1 MAMMKMA
8 FGGGFRSRAA
18 LGGGGASTVNV
29 GRFDLARRSVDHGV
43 QRFMRLPTK
52 FLACVC
58 IVASSVV
65 AQGAAAQDPPASAP
79 KPRTPPPASDVQP
92 RITIEVT
99 GGEKS
104 TPAENA
110 SGYVKFIEE
119 PSLKKEKKL

>member
-1 MAMMKMA
+1 MGESK
-8 FGGGFRSRAA
+8 GRCEGIPRRGRGAA
-18 LGGGGASTVNV
+18 PGAVPASNLNV
-29 GRFDLARRSVDHGV
+29 VRLDLARRSVDHGV

-92 RITIEVT
+92 RITIQVT
-99 GGEKS
+99 GGEQS
-104 TPAENA
+104 TP
-110 SGYVKFIEE
+110 G
-119 PSLKKEKKL
+119 